1 MYKYYMQ
8 IGAIFLV
15 FLGVLLAFRTNVL
28 AEEVEQIES
37 SEFVDSTVQVYDAQ
51 LEGIQATLD
60 AILECLT
67 AEPTEEGQTSDSPD
81 YTAQLSEIENT
92 LSKVEQN
99 TQPSTPETA
108 QNAFE
113 KPFEEYTVQEVVS
126 VVFFSVMIV
135 VFLCVLVKY
144 ALRGVF

>member
-1 MYKYYMQ
+1 MYKYYVQ
-8 IGAIFLV
+8 IGALFLV
-15 FLGVLLAFRTNVL
+15 LLGTLVAFQTNAF
-28 AEEVEQIES
+28 AEESEQTEPAS
-37 SEFVDSTVQVYDAQ
+37 VVDVVQVYDAQ
-51 LEGIQATLD
+51 LESIQATLD
-60 AILECLT
+60 AILEQLT
-67 AEPTEEGQTSDSPD
+67 VEPSTDEQTPDSPD

-99 TQPSTPETA
+99 TQPATPETA

-126 VVFFSVMIV
+126 VVLFSVVIV

>member
-1 MYKYYMQ
+1 MYKYYVQ

-15 FLGVLLAFRTNVL
+15 LLGTLVAFQTNAF
-28 AEEVEQIES
+28 AEEAEQTEPAPT
-37 SEFVDSTVQVYDAQ
+37 VDAVQVYDAQ
-51 LEGIQATLD
+51 LESIQATLD
-60 AILECLT
+60 AILEHLT
-67 AEPTEEGQTSDSPD
+67 AEPSTDEQTPDSPD

-99 TQPSTPETA
+99 TQPATPETA

-126 VVFFSVMIV
+126 VVLFSVVIV

>member
-1 MYKYYMQ
+1 MYKYYVQ
-8 IGAIFLV
+8 IGALFLV
-15 FLGVLLAFRTNVL
+15 LLGTLVAFQTNAF
-28 AEEVEQIES
+28 AEEAEQTVS
-37 SEFVDSTVQVYDAQ
+37 VPTLDAVQVHDAQ
-51 LEGIQATLD
+51 LESIQATLD
-60 AILECLT
+60 AILEQLT
-67 AEPTEEGQTSDSPD
+67 AEPSTDEQAPGSPD

-99 TQPSTPETA
+99 TQPATPETA

-126 VVFFSVMIV
+126 VVLFSVVIV

>member
-1 MYKYYMQ
+1 MYKYYVQ
-8 IGAIFLV
+8 IGALFLV
-15 FLGVLLAFRTNVL
+15 LLGTLVAFQTNAF
-28 AEEVEQIES
+28 AEEAEQTEPAS
-37 SEFVDSTVQVYDAQ
+37 AVDAVQVYDAQ
-51 LEGIQATLD
+51 LESIQATLD
-60 AILECLT
+60 AILEQLT
-67 AEPTEEGQTSDSPD
+67 AEPSTDEQAPDSPD

-99 TQPSTPETA
+99 TQPATPETA

-113 KPFEEYTVQEVVS
+113 KPFEEYNVQEIVS
-126 VVFFSVMIV
+126 VVLFSVAIV

>member
-1 MYKYYMQ
+1 MYKYYVQ
-8 IGAIFLV
+8 IGALFLV
-15 FLGVLLAFRTNVL
+15 LLGTLVAFQTNAF
-28 AEEVEQIES
+28 AEEAEQTEPAS
-37 SEFVDSTVQVYDAQ
+37 AVDAVQVYDAQ
-51 LEGIQATLD
+51 LESIQATLD
-60 AILECLT
+60 AILEHLT
-67 AEPTEEGQTSDSPD
+67 AEPSRDEQTPDSPD

-99 TQPSTPETA
+99 TQPATPETA

-126 VVFFSVMIV
+126 VVLFSVVIV

>member
-1 MYKYYMQ
+1 MYKYYVQ
-8 IGAIFLV
+8 IGALFLV
-15 FLGVLLAFRTNVL
+15 LLGTLVAFQTNAF
-28 AEEVEQIES
+28 AEEAEQTEPAS
-37 SEFVDSTVQVYDAQ
+37 AVDAVQVYDAQ
-51 LEGIQATLD
+51 LESIQATLD
-60 AILECLT
+60 AILEQLT
-67 AEPTEEGQTSDSPD
+67 AEPSMDEQAPDSPD
-81 YTAQLSEIENT
+81 YTAQLFEIENT

-99 TQPSTPETA
+99 TQPATPETA

-126 VVFFSVMIV
+126 VVLFSVVIV

>member
-1 MYKYYMQ
+1 MYKYYVQ
-8 IGAIFLV
+8 IGAFFLV
-15 FLGVLLAFRTNVL
+15 LLGTLVAFQTNAF
-28 AEEVEQIES
+28 AEEAEQTEPVPT
-37 SEFVDSTVQVYDAQ
+37 VDAVQVHDAQ
-51 LEGIQATLD
+51 LESIQATLD
-60 AILECLT
+60 AILEQLT
-67 AEPTEEGQTSDSPD
+67 AEPSTDEQAPGSPD

-99 TQPSTPETA
+99 TQPATPETA

-126 VVFFSVMIV
+126 VVLFSVVIV

-144 ALRGVF
+144 ALGGVF

>member
-1 MYKYYMQ
+1 MYKYYVQ
-8 IGAIFLV
+8 IGALFLV
-15 FLGVLLAFRTNVL
+15 LLGTLVAFQTNAF
-28 AEEVEQIES
+28 AEEAEQTEPAS
-37 SEFVDSTVQVYDAQ
+37 AVDAVQVYDAQ
-51 LEGIQATLD
+51 LESIQATLD
-60 AILECLT
+60 AILEQLT
-67 AEPTEEGQTSDSPD
+67 AEPSTDEQAPDSPD

-99 TQPSTPETA
+99 TQPATPETA

-126 VVFFSVMIV
+126 VVLFSVVIV

>member
-1 MYKYYMQ
+1 MYKYYVQ
-8 IGAIFLV
+8 IGALFLV
-15 FLGVLLAFRTNVL
+15 LLGTLVAFQTNAF
-28 AEEVEQIES
+28 AEEAEQTEP
-37 SEFVDSTVQVYDAQ
+37 VPTLDAVQVHDAQ
-51 LEGIQATLD
+51 LESIQATLD
-60 AILECLT
+60 AILEQLT
-67 AEPTEEGQTSDSPD
+67 AEPSTDEQAPGSPD

-99 TQPSTPETA
+99 TQPATPETA

-113 KPFEEYTVQEVVS
+113 KPFEEYNVQEVVS
-126 VVFFSVMIV
+126 VVLFSVVIV

>member
-1 MYKYYMQ
+1 MYKYYVQ
-8 IGAIFLV
+8 IGALFLV
-15 FLGVLLAFRTNVL
+15 LLGTLVAFQTNAF
-28 AEEVEQIES
+28 AEEAEQTEP
-37 SEFVDSTVQVYDAQ
+37 VPTLDTVQVHDAQ
-51 LEGIQATLD
+51 LESIQATLD
-60 AILECLT
+60 AILEQLT
-67 AEPTEEGQTSDSPD
+67 AEPSTDEQAPGSPD

-99 TQPSTPETA
+99 TQPATPETA

-113 KPFEEYTVQEVVS
+113 KPFEEYNVQEVVS
-126 VVFFSVMIV
+126 VVLFSVVIV

>member
-1 MYKYYMQ
+1 MYKYYVQ
-8 IGAIFLV
+8 IGALFLV
-15 FLGVLLAFRTNVL
+15 LLGTLVAFQTNAF
-28 AEEVEQIES
+28 AEEAEQTEPAS
-37 SEFVDSTVQVYDAQ
+37 AVDAVQVYDAQ
-51 LEGIQATLD
+51 LESIQATLD
-60 AILECLT
+60 AILEQLT
-67 AEPTEEGQTSDSPD
+67 AEPSTDEQAPGSPD

-99 TQPSTPETA
+99 TQPATPETA

-126 VVFFSVMIV
+126 VVLFSVVIV